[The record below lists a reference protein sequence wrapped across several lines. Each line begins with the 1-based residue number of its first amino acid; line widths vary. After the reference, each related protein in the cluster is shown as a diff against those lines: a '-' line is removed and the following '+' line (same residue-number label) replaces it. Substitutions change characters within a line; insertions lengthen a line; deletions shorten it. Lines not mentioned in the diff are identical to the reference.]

1 MLKVGDRVRVKKA
14 LLYNSNRKFLAL
26 LPTYRVIQVTGD
38 RVVIGFGSLVI
49 AAVNA
54 DNLTRV

>member
-1 MLKVGDRVRVKKA
+1 M
-14 LLYNSNRKFLAL
+14 LYNSNRKFLAV
-26 LPTYRVIQVTGD
+26 LPTYRVIQVTRD

-54 DNLTRV
+54 DDLTRV

>member
-1 MLKVGDRVRVKKA
+1 M
-14 LLYNSNRKFLAL
+14 LYNSNRKFLAL
-26 LPTYRVIQVTGD
+26 LPTYRVIQD

-54 DNLTRV
+54 DDLTRV